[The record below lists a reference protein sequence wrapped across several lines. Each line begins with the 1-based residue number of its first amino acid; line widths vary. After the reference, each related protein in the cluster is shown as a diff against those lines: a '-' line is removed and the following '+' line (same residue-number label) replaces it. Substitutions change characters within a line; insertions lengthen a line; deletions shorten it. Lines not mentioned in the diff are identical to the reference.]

1 MQDCEIDPID
11 MAAVI
16 ADLRR
21 RRAALLRMQD
31 ETAAFVAVQRQLIA
45 DDEKRDRWILP
56 LSLLLTVVGSV
67 IIGIL
72 ISLPEYLRLFGWAP

>member
-1 MQDCEIDPID
+1 VPGSDIDPID
-11 MAAVI
+11 LAGVL

-21 RRAALLRMQD
+21 RRAALQRMQD
-31 ETAAFVAVQRQLIA
+31 ETTAFVAAQRKLIA
-45 DDEKRDRWILP
+45 DEDKRDRWTLP

-72 ISLPEYLRLFGWAP
+72 ISLPEYLRLFGRAP

>member
-1 MQDCEIDPID
+1 MRGSDIDPID
-11 MAAVI
+11 LAAVI

-21 RRAALLRMQD
+21 RRAALLRRQD
-31 ETAAFVAVQRQLIA
+31 ETAAFVAAQRQLIA

-67 IIGIL
+67 MSRSPTAL
-72 ISLPEYLRLFGWAP
+72 KSYPTLKR